1 MNKREWFIDNE
12 VDMVGL
18 GERLGLVLA
27 AHSEAAILFLEGD
40 LGAGK
45 TTLSRGILRAFGHRS
60 SVKSPTYTLV
70 EVYDL
75 PERQVYHFDLYRLGD
90 PEELEYLGIRDY
102 FDDHS
107 ISLIEWPARGAG
119 YLPQPDWCLR
129 VSVEGVG
136 RRISIEAQT
145 AKGRLLL
152 QNLHTEK

>member
-12 VDMVGL
+12 IDMVDL

-27 AHSEAAILFLEGD
+27 AHSEAAIVFLEGD

-45 TTLSRGILRAFGHRS
+45 TTLSRGILRAFGHS
-60 SVKSPTYTLV
+60 GSVKSPTYTLV
-70 EVYDL
+70 EAYEL
-75 PERQVYHFDLYRLGD
+75 PERHVYHFDLYRLGD

-119 YLPQPDWCLR
+119 YLPSPDWWLQ
-129 VSVEGVG
+129 VTVEGVG
-136 RRISIEAQT
+136 RRISVEAKT

-152 QNLHTEK
+152 QNLQAEK